1 MKKNLVKR
9 LLAGALALCMAVGLA
24 GCGGDDSGKSG
35 GSGTSGDYS
44 ETVSFSATSWY
55 SMYMADAGYDLE
67 SEAYTQWVMD
77 KFNVE
82 IDAWSLPSSN
92 ALATTR
98 LWLNGS
104 NVPDMFIVP
113 YGMPVTELRQYMN
126 LGMLQPLPEDWKEKW
141 PNIADMVAATGYE
154 GVVEMNGRTYAI
166 PHATFYN
173 FTDIDPL
180 PRHKSIHFRKDWA
193 EQVGM
198 SDLGANGTIK
208 VSELKEYI
216 QKVSDAGLCSKPCLA
231 GTVSGALEVFKL
243 SAGIDGT
250 SDFTK
255 TDSGYVWTPA
265 TDEYIDLIEMLQEW
279 YKGGLLDP
287 DAYVTDV
294 ETAFEEYKNGLSPA
308 IYYSG
313 GVGNYQDML
322 SDVLKRN
329 GYSPNNTE
337 EREKLYDAYGI
348 AAVAAEDGT
357 VYSDATDNYYT
368 MTGFSPK
375 CDEATMVRILDM
387 IDYFCTKEGQVGV
400 TQGIPGEDWEFAE
413 DGSVKILNE
422 ELASGE
428 YEPSPSKFFNVWG
441 TAGDDVAYVPG
452 IAGRYLT
459 EQEMVL
465 DIYEVKSNGTIFP
478 IDMDYVILDTDAK
491 KNYSIAVTS
500 QVTKLV
506 ISSNNI
512 EKDWKAFVDEYS
524 TIWQPVLDDLN
535 K

>member
-1 MKKNLVKR
+1 MKKSIVKR
-9 LLAGALALCMAVGLA
+9 LLAATLALCMMAGFV
-24 GCGGDDSGKSG
+24 GCGDSESKKNR
-35 GSGTSGDYS
+35 GTASSDYK
-44 ETVSFSATSWY
+44 ETIDFSCTSWY

-104 NVPDMFIVP
+104 TMPDMFIIP
-113 YGMPVTELRQYMN
+113 YGMPITEIRQYMN
-126 LGMLQPLPEDWKEKW
+126 LGMMKALPDDWEERW
-141 PNIADMVAATGYE
+141 PNLAAMVEVTGYGE
-154 GVVEMNGRTYAI
+154 ATQVNGVTYAI
-166 PHATFYN
+166 PHATFYS
-173 FTDIDPL
+173 FTDMGDTV

-198 SDLGANGTIK
+198 SELGANGTIK
-208 VSELKEYI
+208 ISELKEYI
-216 QKVSDAGLCSKPCLA
+216 QKVADAGLCSKACLA
-231 GTVSGALEVFKL
+231 GTVSGALELFKL
-243 SAGIDGT
+243 AEGIDGT

-255 TDSGYVWTPA
+255 TDSGYVWTPE
-265 TDEYIDLIEMLQEW
+265 TDEYIELIEKLQEW
-279 YKGGLLDP
+279 YKAGLLDP
-287 DAYVTDV
+287 DAYVTDM

-337 EREKLYDAYGI
+337 EREKLYDAYGL
-348 AAVAAEDGT
+348 AAVVSEDGT
-357 VYSDATDNYYT
+357 VYTDATDNYYT
-368 MTGFSPK
+368 MTGFNPN
-375 CDEATMVRILDM
+375 CDDETMERVLDM
-387 IDYFCTKEGQVGV
+387 MDYFCTKEGQVGV

-413 DGSVKILNE
+413 DGSVTILND
-422 ELASGE
+422 ELTSGE

-441 TAGDDVAYVPG
+441 TAGDDVAYVSG
-452 IAGRYLT
+452 IAGRYEK
-459 EQEMVL
+459 EQQMVL
-465 DIYEVKSNGTIFP
+465 DIYDVKRSGTIFE
-478 IDMDYVILDTDAK
+478 IDMDYMLLDTDAK
-491 KNYSIAVTS
+491 KNYSVAVAS

-506 ISSNNI
+506 VSSKNI
-512 EKDWKAFVDEYS
+512 EKDWKAFVEEYKG
-524 TIWQPVLDDLN
+524 IWKPVLDDLN

>member
-1 MKKNLVKR
+1 MKKNIIKR
-9 LLAGALALCMAVGLA
+9 LAAGALVLCMMVGLV
-24 GCGGDDSGKSG
+24 GCGGGNGGNGSSSSKS
-35 GSGTSGDYS
+35 SDYS
-44 ETVSFSATSWY
+44 ETVSFSCTSWY

-82 IDAWSLPSSN
+82 IDAWALAASN

-104 NVPDMFIVP
+104 TVPDMFIIP
-113 YGMPVTELRQYMN
+113 YGMPITELRQYMT
-126 LGMLQPLPEDWKEKW
+126 LGMMKPLPENWEEQW
-141 PNIADMVAATGYE
+141 PNIAEMVKATGYE
-154 GVVEMNGRTYAI
+154 DVVQIDGHTYAI

-173 FTDIDPL
+173 FTDINPV

-198 SDLGANGTIK
+198 KDLGADGTIK

-216 QKVSDAGLCSKPCLA
+216 QKVSDAGLCSKACLA

-255 TDSGYVWTPA
+255 KGKEYIWTPN
-265 TDEYIDLIEMLQEW
+265 TDEYIDLIEELQVW
-279 YKGGLLDP
+279 YKEGLLDP

-294 ETAFEEYKNGLSPA
+294 ETAFEEYKNGISPV

-322 SDVLKRN
+322 SDILKRN

-337 EREKLYDAYGI
+337 EREKLYDIYGI

-368 MTGFSPK
+368 MTGFSTN
-375 CDEATMVRILDM
+375 CSDETMVRILDM

-413 DGSVKILNE
+413 DGSVKIINE
-422 ELASGE
+422 DLASGD

-465 DIYEVKSNGTIFP
+465 DIYDVKQKGTIFP
-478 IDMDYVILDTDAK
+478 IDMNYVSLDTDAK

-512 EKDWKAFVDEYS
+512 EKDWKAFVSEYS
-524 TIWQPVLDDLN
+524 SIWQPVLDDLN